1 MIMSVERYIETLQ
14 LADRNLAPTR
24 PRGFGTALGE
34 TRSIRTVETAPPN
47 LQVAAVD
54 VGSLVSFVGGV
65 NPQERDDVLFSVQ
78 LAQRGASGA
87 FDRFTQTQ
95 SWYGIYVE
103 ILETLGWTVEQL
115 AFARY
120 EKDQGEL
127 RMDKAA
133 LELIMAIATQNQLTI
148 LTQAVKALEALAED
162 DDTIELFDFHTTA
175 KVSGNFQLGA
185 VQKASNDALAMVLGA
200 FHFKATDARRRF
212 LFFSWGAQALDF
224 WTAAQKMTLNTTLYA
239 RHRDSVQR
247 KLGENA
253 DDYIA
258 ELTLG

>member
-1 MIMSVERYIETLQ
+1 MAPGAARSVKTAGTPPPDLQ
-14 LADRNLAPTR
+14 A
-24 PRGFGTALGE
+24 
-34 TRSIRTVETAPPN
+34 
-47 LQVAAVD
+47 AAVD
-54 VGSLVSFVGGV
+54 VGSLLSFVGGV
-65 NPQERDDVLFSVQ
+65 NIQERDDVLFSVQ

-95 SWYGIYVE
+95 SWYGKYLE
-103 ILETLGWTVEQL
+103 ILETLGWTAEQL

-120 EKDQGEL
+120 EQEQGEV

-133 LELIMAIATQNQLTI
+133 LALIMAIATQNQLTI

-162 DDTIELFDFHTTA
+162 DDTIRLFDFHTTA
-175 KVSGNFQLGA
+175 KVSGNFQLGV
-185 VQKASNDALAMVLGA
+185 VQKAANDALAMVLGA

-224 WTAAQKMTLNTTLYA
+224 WTAAQKMTLNTALYA
-239 RHRDSVQR
+239 PHRNSVQR
-247 KLGENA
+247 KLGEKA

-258 ELTLG
+258 ALMLG

>member
-1 MIMSVERYIETLQ
+1 MSVERYIETLQ
-14 LADRNLAPTR
+14 LADRNLAPRR
-24 PRGFGTALGE
+24 PRGFVTAMGT
-34 TRSIRTVETAPPN
+34 TRSIRTMGATPED
-47 LQVAAVD
+47 LQTAAVD
-54 VGSLVSFVGGV
+54 VGSLLSFVGGV

-87 FDRFTQTQ
+87 FDRFAQCE
-95 SWYGIYVE
+95 SWYGKYVE
-103 ILETLGWTVEQL
+103 VLETLGWTAEQL

-162 DDTIELFDFHTTA
+162 DDTIQLFDFHTTA
-175 KVSGNFQLGA
+175 RVSGNFQLGA
-185 VQKASNDALAMVLGA
+185 VQKAANEALAMVLGA
-200 FHFKATDARRRF
+200 FHFKATDARRRS
-212 LFFSWGAQALDF
+212 LFFSWGAQELDF

-239 RHRDSVQR
+239 RHRDSVQH
-247 KLGENA
+247 KLGKEA
-253 DDYIA
+253 EDYIA
-258 ELTLG
+258 ALPLG